1 MTTLFFWLDNSQLYG
16 WSNVW
21 FGYGL
26 NATNHGSSVAPGFL
40 NQIFNVL
47 LDSTSLSMMLW
58 EFGVVGLVLFLCPI
72 LLTLKVSIPKEA
84 LKREQLSMQ
93 DIQLLSWQP
102 AFIAFGFAGLLSLPY
117 SQILML
123 VPMLQFL
130 FYFSLGASLIVRK
143 SVIQSGARL

>member
-1 MTTLFFWLDNSQLYG
+1 
-16 WSNVW
+16 
-21 FGYGL
+21 
-26 NATNHGSSVAPGFL
+26 FL

-58 EFGVVGLVLFLCPI
+58 EFGVVGLILFLCPM
-72 LLTLKVSIPKEA
+72 LLVLKVSMPKEV
-84 LKREQLSMQ
+84 LKREQLSTQ

-102 AFIAFGFAGLLSLPY
+102 AFIAFSVAGLLSLPY

-130 FYFSLGASLIVRK
+130 FYLSLGASLVIRK
-143 SVIQSGARL
+143 SVIQS